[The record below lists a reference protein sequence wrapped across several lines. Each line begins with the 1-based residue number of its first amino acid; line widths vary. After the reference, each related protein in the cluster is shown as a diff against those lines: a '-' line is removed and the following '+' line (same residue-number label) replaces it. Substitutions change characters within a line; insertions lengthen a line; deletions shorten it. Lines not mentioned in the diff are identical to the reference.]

1 MTSIASIRDKIDRI
15 DSQLLEMLN
24 ERVELAKDIG
34 ALKVQEA
41 GEQAVI
47 YRPER
52 EAQVLRRL
60 KSENVGH
67 VSDEQIDVLFREVMS
82 ISRGAEAQLSVAV
95 LGPEGTFSE
104 IAGKKQF
111 GSAVNIV
118 GFSRIDEVFDAVG
131 HGTVNYGVV
140 PVENSTEG
148 GISATADCL
157 VDSSC
162 QISGEVLL
170 PIHQYLL
177 SNADS
182 IESVSTVFSHAQS
195 LAQCRNWLFKQM
207 PNAEIVSVASNAA
220 AAQTAAQTPGS
231 AAIASEVAAVKYNLD
246 ILARNIEDEPDNTT
260 RFLVIAK
267 EGCLSSG
274 YDKTSLLISCANKP
288 GGLFSLLKPLN
299 EFGISMLR
307 IESRPAKSKRWDYL
321 FFIDIEGHQTQSN
334 VAKAL
339 ASLKEEADLFKLLG
353 SYPRAD

>member
-1 MTSIASIRDKIDRI
+1 MTSIASIRNQIDSL

-24 ERVELAKDIG
+24 QRIELAKQIG
-34 ALKVQEA
+34 ALKVQEY
-41 GEQAVI
+41 GEQVMI

-60 KSENVGH
+60 KSENNGY

-104 IAGKKQF
+104 LAGKKQF

-118 GFSRIDEVFDAVG
+118 GFSRIDEVFDAVE
-131 HGTVNYGVV
+131 HGTAHYGVV
-140 PVENSTEG
+140 PIENSTEG

-157 VDSSC
+157 VDSPC
-162 QISGEVLL
+162 KISGEVYL

-177 SNADS
+177 SNAENSDA
-182 IESVSTVFSHAQS
+182 VTTVFSHAQS
-195 LAQCRNWLFKQM
+195 LAQCRNWLVKQM
-207 PNAEIVSVASNAA
+207 PKAEIVSVASNAA
-220 AAQTAAQTPGS
+220 AAQTAAQTINS
-231 AAIASEVAAVKYNLD
+231 AAIASEVVAVKYDLNV
-246 ILARNIEDEPDNTT
+246 LAHNIEDEPDNTT
-260 RFLVIAK
+260 RFLVISK
-267 EGCLSSG
+267 EGCWSSG
-274 YDKTSLLISCANKP
+274 YDKTSLLISCANRP
-288 GGLFSLLKPLN
+288 GGLFALLKPLN

-307 IESRPAKSKRWDYL
+307 IESRPAKNKRWDYL
-321 FFIDIEGHQTQSN
+321 FFVDVEGHQSDDN

-339 ASLKEEADLFKLLG
+339 ASLKNEADLFKLLG